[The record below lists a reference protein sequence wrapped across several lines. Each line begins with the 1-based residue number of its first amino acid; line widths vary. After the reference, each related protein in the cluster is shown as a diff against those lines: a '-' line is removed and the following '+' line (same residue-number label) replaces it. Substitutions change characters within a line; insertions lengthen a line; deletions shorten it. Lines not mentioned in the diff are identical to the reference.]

1 MVSKRVATFAIA
13 AFITLLANVMH
24 LTSSYIVKTDA
35 SINAGK
41 VLVVRFELYGL
52 LNRPDSGTRILAFL
66 LKRNSLF
73 RSFIQVA
80 VFGIW
85 SAIHLFQ
92 VRQNKKENRPEVKEN
107 DESSQ
112 SQGFI
117 FFLKS

>member
-52 LNRPDSGTRILAFL
+52 PDQIRVFVYW
-66 LKRNSLF
+66 LF
-73 RSFIQVA
+73 F
-80 VFGIW
+80 
-85 SAIHLFQ
+85 
-92 VRQNKKENRPEVKEN
+92 
-107 DESSQ
+107 
-112 SQGFI
+112 
-117 FFLKS
+117 

>member
-41 VLVVRFELYGL
+41 VLVVRL
-52 LNRPDSGTRILAFL
+52 SSMTRFGYWYIGFS
-66 LKRNSLF
+66 LKRNSHF

-85 SAIHLFQ
+85 SAIHLF
-92 VRQNKKENRPEVKEN
+92 
-107 DESSQ
+107 
-112 SQGFI
+112 
-117 FFLKS
+117 